1 MRPLNTRPG
10 RLAALVAGTAAAAA
24 LVLGSLVAAPAASS
38 ATLVTMGGVQ
48 PTGLTGVPQALQVTA
63 ALDPGTACG
72 SILAPVATVYGTANG
87 TTVQLG
93 TATFA
98 NCLGSSTFQYTYQWV
113 PSAATVWYIYATVS
127 GTSSD
132 AVRSAISPVPTTTV
146 ISAPATVKLGQAV
159 NLTATVTAGAG
170 AVFSPQGTVQFS
182 VVGGSNIGSPVAL
195 NTATPS
201 VAQIQWVP
209 PTLGATS
216 LIATYTPAN
225 AGTAGQNTTCGTS
238 CTSAPDNVEVTSSGV
253 NLYLSNPPGFS
264 AGASSTLTAVVSVV
278 PPSGTV
284 NFTVNGAVLASN
296 VPVQSNGQAQTR
308 WTPPSPGQFVIAA
321 SWAGNGGLTG
331 TAQETVSVGTAPAQA
346 DQIIITTSAGT
357 TLTSG
362 ATYTVANATVITFTA
377 QTASGSPVT
386 FTGSGPCTITPTTFT
401 ATTGTGQCRLTASS
415 PGGNGYGPATGTVTV
430 NLVPGTQ
437 TAKLA
442 APQSGKVN
450 VGKTITLEKASQGKT
465 NAGQPITWSITKGKN
480 SVCKLI
486 FSDNGAVKLK
496 MLKKG
501 YCDVKA
507 KAPAVSNQW
516 SKFVLARTY
525 QGV

>member
-1 MRPLNTRPG
+1 MRPLPARPG
-10 RLAALVAGTAAAAA
+10 RLATLVAGTAAAAA
-24 LVLGSLVAAPAASS
+24 LVLGSVILAPAASA

-63 ALDPGTACG
+63 ALDSGALCG
-72 SILAPVATVYGTANG
+72 SILPPTATVFGTANG

-98 NCLGSSTFQYTYQWV
+98 NCVGDSTFQYTYQWV
-113 PSAATVWYIYATVS
+113 PSSATVWYIYATVS
-127 GTSSD
+127 GTNST

-146 ISAPATVKLGQAV
+146 ISSPSTVKLGQAV
-159 NLTATVTAGAG
+159 TVSATVTAGAG
-170 AVFSPQGTVQFS
+170 SLFSPQGTVQFS
-182 VVGGSNIGSPVAL
+182 VVGGSNIGAPVAL

-225 AGTAGQNTTCGTS
+225 AGNAAQNTTCGTT
-238 CTSAPDNVEVTSSGV
+238 CTSAPDLVEVTASGV

-264 AGASSTLTAVVSVV
+264 AGLSSTLTAVVGVV

-284 NFTVNGAVLASN
+284 TFTINGAILASN
-296 VPVQSNGQAQTR
+296 VPVAANGQAQTR
-308 WTPPSPGQFVIAA
+308 WTPPSAGQFVVAA
-321 SWAGNGGLTG
+321 SWAGNGGVTG
-331 TAQETVSVGTAPAQA
+331 SAQETVSVGTAPAQA

-357 TLTSG
+357 TLTAG

-377 QTASGSPVT
+377 QTASGAPVT
-386 FTGSGPCTITPTTFT
+386 FAGSGPCTITPTTFT
-401 ATTGTGQCRLTASS
+401 ANTGSGQCQLTASS
-415 PGGNGYGPATGTVTV
+415 PGGNGYGPVTGTVTV
-430 NLVPGTQ
+430 NLTPGTQ

-465 NAGQPITWSITKGKN
+465 NVGQPITWSITKGKN
-480 SVCKLI
+480 SVCKLV
-486 FSDNGAVKLK
+486 FADNGAVKLK

-507 KAPAVSNQW
+507 KAPAISGKWN
-516 SKFVLARTY
+516 KFVLTRTY

>member
-1 MRPLNTRPG
+1 MRPIHARPG

-24 LVLGSLVAAPAASS
+24 LVLGSVIAAPAAS
-38 ATLVTMGGVQ
+38 ADTTVTMGGIQ

-63 ALDPGTACG
+63 GLPSGATCG
-72 SILAPVATVYGTANG
+72 SIQAPAATVFGNANG

-93 TATFA
+93 TATFS
-98 NCLGSSTFQYTYQWV
+98 NCIGGTGFQYTYQWV
-113 PSAATVWYIYATVS
+113 PSSATVWYIYATVS
-127 GTSSD
+127 GTSST

-146 ISAPATVKLGQAV
+146 VSAPATVKLGAPV

-170 AVFSPQGTVQFS
+170 SLFSPQGTVQFS
-182 VVGGSNIGSPVAL
+182 VVGGGNIGAPVPL
-195 NTATPS
+195 NQATPS
-201 VAQIQWVP
+201 VAIAQWVP
-209 PTLGATS
+209 ATLGATS
-216 LIATYTPAN
+216 VIATYIPAN
-225 AGTAGQNTTCGTS
+225 AGTAAQNAGCGTS
-238 CTSAPDNVEVTSSGV
+238 CTSAPDAVEVTSSGV
-253 NLYLSNPPGFS
+253 NLYLSNPPSFA

-284 NFTVNGAVLASN
+284 NFTVNGAALATN
-296 VPVQSNGQAQTR
+296 VAVQANGQAQTR
-308 WTPPSPGQFVIAA
+308 WTPPAPGQFVIAA
-321 SWAGNGGLTG
+321 TWAGSGGLTG

-346 DQIIITTSAGT
+346 DQIIITTSTGT
-357 TLTSG
+357 TLTAG
-362 ATYTVANATVITFTA
+362 ATYTVPNATVINFTA

-386 FTGSGPCTITPTTFT
+386 FAGTGPCTITATTFT
-401 ATTGTGQCRLTASS
+401 ANTGSGQCKLTASS
-415 PGGNGYGPATGTVTV
+415 LGGNGYGPASGTVTV
-430 NLVPGTQ
+430 NLTPGTQ

-450 VGKTITLEKASQGKT
+450 AGKTITLEKSSQGKT

-480 SVCKLI
+480 SVCKLV
-486 FSDNGAVKLK
+486 FADNGAVKLK

-507 KAPAVSNQW
+507 KAPGVSGQW
-516 SKFVLARTY
+516 NKFVLARTY